1 MKGRG
6 RPVHPILALQVV
18 NQRTKAIDA
27 LLAQPM
33 PSGKARA
40 LIRER
45 AYLYELKH
53 RAAGVLLRAGWLRPF
68 GVSGTLLMVE
78 GDAPDGRCQFHL
90 PATLFAGDVARVG
103 SGRDSPL
110 PAVAR
115 QDMWWRPRSVE
126 EGVAALTRIIARG
139 SVG

>member
-1 MKGRG
+1 
-6 RPVHPILALQVV
+6 
-18 NQRTKAIDA
+18 
-27 LLAQPM
+27 M

-90 PATLFAGDVARVG
+90 PA
-103 SGRDSPL
+103 
-110 PAVAR
+110 VAR
-115 QDMWWRPRSVE
+115 QDKWWRPRSME
-126 EGVAALTRIIARG
+126 EGAAALTRVIARG
-139 SVG
+139 SGG